1 VTGSF
6 RLLGPGDMALRFKLQ
21 HAVVADDDGEQ
32 VSVDEIVVLTKE
44 HERMEYLG
52 LTLGEAKAL
61 LLTLGEA
68 KALLLS
74 TRSSPV
80 RLPHSWPHVC
90 PARAAVEHAAS
101 KIGRRSSSEHDSA
114 SWSWRAHGCGA
125 VLASTT
131 GRHP

>member
-1 VTGSF
+1 MAGSF

-61 LLTLGEA
+61 LLAAQHQIL
-68 KALLLS
+68 
-74 TRSSPV
+74 TRQV
-80 RLPHSWPHVC
+80 AAFLA
-90 PARAAVEHAAS
+90 ARVPRPS
-101 KIGRRSSSEHDSA
+101 RGRARGIKD
-114 SWSWRAHGCGA
+114 RKTI
-125 VLASTT
+125 VFRT
-131 GRHP
+131 